1 MEPSVLFITEKV
13 QEPIVAGVVGTCN
26 FEESVANNPG
36 DDMAKMDSKRHLVFS
51 LRVTNER
58 FFVIYY
64 LKEANKY
71 LKLLESSHGENLLDH
86 LVGGRGQP

>member
-1 MEPSVLFITEKV
+1 MDSMEPSVLFNTEKV

-51 LRVTNER
+51 LRIEKQMFLVQ
-58 FFVIYY
+58 Y
-64 LKEANKY
+64 LKRQIFQLA
-71 LKLLESSHGENLLDH
+71 
-86 LVGGRGQP
+86 